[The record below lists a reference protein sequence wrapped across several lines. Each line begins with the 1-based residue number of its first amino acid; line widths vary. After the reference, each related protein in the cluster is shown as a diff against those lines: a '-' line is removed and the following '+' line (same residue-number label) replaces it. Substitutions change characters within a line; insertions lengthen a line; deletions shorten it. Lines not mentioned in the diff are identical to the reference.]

1 MKTCISLALVGIVS
15 ILDIVTAA
23 PIDIASEGAIPSAA
37 AAASAAVFTASSAG
51 EVVAA
56 TPSAV
61 LSSVR
66 AAPHTAALFAYP
78 ASRNWSSAFRVS
90 STTSSNTAAATPTSD
105 VISVTGNRI
114 DVVSYSTNNL
124 IAFLRRNYVER
135 ASSAAADA
143 PAHTTPSEDNVNQ
156 LTHFVGEVVVALE
169 MLPRAV
175 INTAADDVILLSE
188 VFAAFED
195 TINQLST
202 PVPTSVATS
211 LKALVPV
218 LSNYSNVPDSGL
230 SAARMASKIAGW

>member
-1 MKTCISLALVGIVS
+1 MKTYISLALVGIVS

-23 PIDIASEGAIPSAA
+23 PIDIASEGAIPSVA

-51 EVVAA
+51 EAVAT

-61 LSSVR
+61 LSS
-66 AAPHTAALFAYP
+66 PYSPTPPP
-78 ASRNWSSAFRVS
+78 AIGLPPSESLPPLHR
-90 STTSSNTAAATPTSD
+90 TPPLLPPTPD
-105 VISVTGNRI
+105 FVSVTGNRV

-175 INTAADDVILLSE
+175 INTAADDVISLSE

-218 LSNYSNVPDSGL
+218 LSNYSNVPGNGL